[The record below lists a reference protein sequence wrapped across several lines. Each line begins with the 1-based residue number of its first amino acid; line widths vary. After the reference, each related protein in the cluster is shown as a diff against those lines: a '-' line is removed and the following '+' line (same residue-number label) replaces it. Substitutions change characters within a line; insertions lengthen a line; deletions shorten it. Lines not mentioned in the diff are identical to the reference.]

1 MAYERRDIVAAAE
14 DSVVRLGF
22 DCLQNNQREAI
33 ISFLSGNDVLVLLPT
48 GSGKSL
54 CYSLLP
60 LTVDCLPQRDSLFHS
75 RGSFT
80 ASLMAD
86 QSNSATEM
94 HGELQ
99 R

>member
-1 MAYERRDIVAAAE
+1 MAYERRDIVAAVEVSA
-14 DSVVRLGF
+14 VRLGF
-22 DCLQNNQREAI
+22 DCLRDNQREAI
-33 ISFLSGNDVLVLLPT
+33 VSFLSGNDVLVLLPT

-80 ASLMAD
+80 TSFL
-86 QSNSATEM
+86 S
-94 HGELQ
+94 G
-99 R
+99 RPV